1 LGAGDF
7 LVYVPKNSGGA
18 KIKMGN
24 VTAAV
29 TGTTVMGEYTPG
41 GLIKFIVLEG
51 TVWMYLGNSLA
62 IIHAGRALIFNE
74 NATRLPDPSEAD
86 LRLLLQSIL
95 ITGFPPLPSDAIIAW
110 VAINQQPGLNPPKK
124 DSINPANLVG
134 EVVSPEQ

>member
-1 LGAGDF
+1 MGA
-7 LVYVPKNSGGA
+7 
-18 KIKMGN
+18 

-29 TGTTVMGEYTPG
+29 TGTTVMGEYNPG

-110 VAINQQPGLNPPKK
+110 VEINQQPGLNPPKK